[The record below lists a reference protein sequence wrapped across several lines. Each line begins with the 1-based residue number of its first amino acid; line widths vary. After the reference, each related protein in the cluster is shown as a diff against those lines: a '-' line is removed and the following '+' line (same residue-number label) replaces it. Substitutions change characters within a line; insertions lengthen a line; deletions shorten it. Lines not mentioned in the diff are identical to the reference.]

1 LIRTT
6 NDICDDDFSCGWNH
20 DTFTNSSGLR
30 YLCRRAAVQPPPS
43 PGARRRSHPESIIFC
58 EVWMPNHAPGPP
70 PECSAGPYD
79 PVLVTR
85 ERTRFV
91 IHSRPVRVR
100 PGDESP
106 SGPSLPIE
114 PTRPTSP
121 YHCFRPVVGP
131 LVTSACRFNFAS
143 RRGFGRTLPSA
154 HRSPCAM
161 AAVLVAATMDL
172 GPLPTCPSYLSR
184 ARECSSYGRLHVLL

>member
-1 LIRTT
+1 MTT
-6 NDICDDDFSCGWNH
+6 FPVAGI
-20 DTFTNSSGLR
+20 TT
-30 YLCRRAAVQPPPS
+30 PS
-43 PGARRRSHPESIIFC
+43 PIPLDSDIYAAEPLSSLPPRRERGGDHIRNQLPFAKCGCQTI
-58 EVWMPNHAPGPP
+58 APGPP

-184 ARECSSYGRLHVLL
+184 ARECSSYGRLHALL